1 MTNIMVQVADFFNGL
16 VSVLLSLLIPATGT
30 TLSPLQVLMWGA
42 LIFGFIPGVIA
53 LIKRLAS

>member
-1 MTNIMVQVADFFNGL
+1 MTQITGFFNGL

-42 LIFGFIPGVIA
+42 LIFGFLPAVIA
-53 LIKRLAS
+53 LIKRLASQG